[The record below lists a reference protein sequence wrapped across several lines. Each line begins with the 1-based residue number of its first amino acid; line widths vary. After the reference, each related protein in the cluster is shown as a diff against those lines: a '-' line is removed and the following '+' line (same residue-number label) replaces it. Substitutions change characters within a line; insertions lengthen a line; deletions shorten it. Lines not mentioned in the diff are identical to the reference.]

1 VAGRGYDPELLV
13 GRVVTYLN
21 KHLTD
26 PNLDLDQLAD
36 AAQVSP
42 SSLGRA
48 FRDVLNLTPW
58 RYVMRRRI
66 ERSQRLLADTD
77 RSLAKIALDTGF
89 YDQAHF
95 SRTFKRFTGTTP
107 GIFREENR
115 DIKTD
120 EPSPISEEREA
131 C

>member
-1 VAGRGYDPELLV
+1 MAGRGYDPELLV

-66 ERSQRLLADTD
+66 ERSQQLLADTD
-77 RSLAKIALDTGF
+77 RSLAEIALDTGF